1 MKHYYHCASKGL
13 EDDFLFKS
21 ILAFIAGMNRIG
33 ICYLKSL
40 KDHPVKI
47 IAFCLMDNHV
57 HFILYGTKE
66 DCLKFMA
73 DYRALTEM
81 WLIRHGEKGDA
92 GKNWKYDAWP
102 IKNNEDLKEKIIY
115 VHRNPIAARINLIPS
130 GYRWSSAPLIF
141 NDNSFYQS
149 LLRPINSLSQRK
161 RRTLFNTK
169 TEFPNDWTYLPDG
182 MIWPG
187 CYCLTKN
194 VETMFKTA
202 WNYQFELNQRVEETV
217 NTEILAG
224 KVSLPDGDVLKI
236 ASKVSGD
243 LFGIDD
249 IDFLTIEQRI
259 KLCTE
264 LRKSTGA
271 NIGQLARLVHINI
284 LDLKQILR

>member
-1 MKHYYHCASKGL
+1 
-13 EDDFLFKS
+13 
-21 ILAFIAGMNRIG
+21 
-33 ICYLKSL
+33 
-40 KDHPVKI
+40 
-47 IAFCLMDNHV
+47 MDNHV

-81 WLIRHGEKGDA
+81 WLVRHG
-92 GKNWKYDAWP
+92 
-102 IKNNEDLKEKIIY
+102 EKIIY

-141 NDNSFYQS
+141 NDNSFYKS
-149 LLRPINSLSQRK
+149 LLRPINSLSQRN
-161 RRTLFNTK
+161 RRSLFNTK

-202 WNYQFELNQRVEETV
+202 WNYQYELNQRVEEAV

-224 KVSLPDGDVLKI
+224 KVSLPDRDVSI
-236 ASKVSGD
+236 SDNWRDWFIS
-243 LFGIDD
+243 I
-249 IDFLTIEQRI
+249 
-259 KLCTE
+259 
-264 LRKSTGA
+264 
-271 NIGQLARLVHINI
+271 
-284 LDLKQILR
+284 